1 MDWLVA
7 AERDGGGQGRRSNC
21 PACRKPISR
30 VKKGDIIPLEIKVT
44 RRARRK

>member
-30 VKKGDIIPLEIKVT
+30 VKRGDIIPLEIKAT